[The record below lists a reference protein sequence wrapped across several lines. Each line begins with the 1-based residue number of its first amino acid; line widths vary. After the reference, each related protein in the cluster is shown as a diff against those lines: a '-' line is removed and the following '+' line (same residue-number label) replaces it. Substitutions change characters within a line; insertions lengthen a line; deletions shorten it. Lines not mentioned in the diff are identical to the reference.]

1 LDKGTIKTLLIED
14 NPGDVRLIR
23 SYLSDTKHPAVEIT
37 DAATLDAGMRLL
49 DENIYDVILLD
60 LGLPDSLGFD
70 TFAKVQNKNHS
81 TPIVIISGL
90 DDEQLAIDAVRRGA
104 QDYLI
109 KGEALDE
116 LLLRALRY
124 AIERKR
130 SELALR
136 DQEERFRSVAESAAD
151 AIVTTDSLGKIQYSN
166 QAAETLFG
174 YSSDDILGKPLHHLI
189 PEQHFETLT
198 QAFGL
203 AKTGKHKPVL
213 LRDEEMEAVKADGTE
228 VPVEISL
235 SSWDTKEEQYF
246 SAIIRDMTET
256 RQAQK
261 RAQRQDRL
269 AAIGQLAAGIA
280 HDFNNILG
288 TIVMYSNLVAKTQ
301 TGISEK
307 AQEQLATISQQA
319 LHGASLITQIL
330 DFSRKSVVERKPMDF
345 SPFLEDFKKLLL
357 RILPENIIIRL
368 NYQDALYIA
377 NADPARMQQVFMNLA
392 LNARDAMPEGGEL
405 TFDISI
411 AHIDKII
418 KIHLEEL
425 PPGNWLK
432 ISVSD
437 TGMGISPENLPYIFE
452 PFFTTKAPGEG
463 TGLGLAQVYGLVKQH
478 EGYVDVITELG
489 HGTTIDIYF
498 PLVGF
503 PLAGKT
509 IRNDI
514 PLVEGSGERV
524 LIVEDD
530 ETTRKAI
537 GEILASLNYEVFL
550 AENGQ
555 EALSLFNH
563 EQSIPDLVLSDL
575 VMPVVGGVALYQ
587 ELSTT
592 HPEIP
597 MVVMTGY
604 SVEDETRA
612 MLEKNEV
619 TWIKKPLSAQDIARL
634 VHNALKQK
642 NVRSDSIEKS
652 SV

>member
-1 LDKGTIKTLLIED
+1 MGTIKTLLIED

-23 SYLSDTKHPAVEIT
+23 AYLSETDNPAVDIT
-37 DAATLDAGMRLL
+37 DVPTLDAGLSLL

-60 LGLPDSLGFD
+60 LSLPDCLGFN

-90 DDEQLAIDAVRRGA
+90 DDEKLAIEAVRRGA

-109 KGEALDE
+109 KGEVSNE
-116 LLLRALRY
+116 LLIRALRY

-136 DQEERFRSVAESAAD
+136 DQEERFRSVTETAAD
-151 AIVTTDSLGKIQYSN
+151 AIVTADSHGKIQYWN
-166 QAAETLFG
+166 QAAESLFG
-174 YSSDDILGKPLHHLI
+174 YSSDEILGKPLHLII
-189 PEQHFETLT
+189 PERHFEALA
-198 QAFGL
+198 QIFKR
-203 AKTGKHKPVL
+203 AKTGRRERAL
-213 LRDEEMEAVKADGTE
+213 LRNVDVEAVKADGTE

-235 SSWDTKEEQYF
+235 SSWDTKEERF
-246 SAIIRDMTET
+246 FTAIMRDMTEIH
-256 RQAQK
+256 QAQR
-261 RAQRQDRL
+261 RAQLQERL

-288 TIVMYSNLVAKTQ
+288 TIVMYSELVTKTQ
-301 TGISEK
+301 ADISDK
-307 AQEQLATISQQA
+307 AQEQLATINQQA
-319 LHGASLITQIL
+319 MRGASLTNQIL
-330 DFSRKSVVERKPMDF
+330 DFSRKAVMERKPMDF
-345 SPFLEDFKKLLL
+345 LPFLEDFKKLLL
-357 RILPENIIIRL
+357 RTLPENIIIRL
-368 NYQDALYIA
+368 NYQNDLYVA

-405 TFDISI
+405 TFEISI
-411 AHIDKII
+411 VHIGKVMN
-418 KIHLEEL
+418 IHLEEI

-478 EGYVDVITELG
+478 DGYVDVITELG
-489 HGTTIDIYF
+489 HGTTIDVYL

-503 PLAGKT
+503 PLAGET
-509 IRNDI
+509 IRIDI
-514 PLVEGSGERV
+514 PFREGSGEKI

-530 ETTRKAI
+530 QETRRAI
-537 GEILASLNYEVFL
+537 GEILSSLNYEVL
-550 AENGQ
+550 TAGNGQ
-555 EALSLFNH
+555 EALSLFEH
-563 EQSIPDLVLSDL
+563 PETIPDLVLSDL
-575 VMPVVGGVALYQ
+575 VMPVVGGVELYQ
-587 ELSTT
+587 ELNAS

-604 SVEDETRA
+604 S
-612 MLEKNEV
+612 LEGEARDLLDKNKV
-619 TWIKKPLSAQDIARL
+619 TWITKPLSAQDIART
-634 VHNALKQK
+634 VHKTLKQK
-642 NVRSDSIEKS
+642 NI
-652 SV
+652 